1 MELFSCVIIP
11 SITFFFSGKQTLLEA
26 IAERESIY
34 RILGQTTP
42 ENTCK
47 DFNSYTVDPIT
58 RYHRTMNRKLVSPY
72 QIASLVDT
80 DNPAAVSLSADVTV
94 S

>member
-1 MELFSCVIIP
+1 MKASAIRKLAKSRTRGELEA
-11 SITFFFSGKQTLLEA
+11 GAEA